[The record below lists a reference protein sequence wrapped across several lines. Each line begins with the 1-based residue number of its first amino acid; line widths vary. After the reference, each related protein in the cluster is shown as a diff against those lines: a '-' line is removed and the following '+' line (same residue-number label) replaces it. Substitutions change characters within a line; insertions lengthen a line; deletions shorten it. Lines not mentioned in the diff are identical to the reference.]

1 MAKISNILFPSHLLV
16 GDELCADWVVLG
28 LPEDVVEAEDGALPL
43 LEPHVLL
50 RAAQQDLVRRRR
62 RRNILKRKRFISINL
77 MFKKLGL
84 AGFA

>member
-1 MAKISNILFPSHLLV
+1 MNAEILHDSNFGYWIVFPSHLFV
-16 GDELCADWVVLG
+16 GDELRADWVVLG

-62 RRNILKRKRFISINL
+62 RRDILKTRL
-77 MFKKLGL
+77 TV
-84 AGFA
+84 

>member
-1 MAKISNILFPSHLLV
+1 MYSTSHLLV
-16 GDELCADWVVLG
+16 GDELCADGVVLG

-62 RRNILKRKRFISINL
+62 RRDILKWFTEEYILNKVDLRL
-77 MFKKLGL
+77 D
-84 AGFA
+84 A